1 MKDKKQVALII
12 LDGWGY
18 REETKDNAIASANK
32 PFFDSLWREYPH
44 TLLEASGLAVGLP
57 EGQMGNSE
65 VGHMTIGAGR
75 PLDQDL
81 VRIEKAIISGEYK
94 DNEAFS
100 KLFLHVKKYDS
111 TLHVMGLLSDGGV
124 HSHFGS
130 LLSFIEIAKDTGI
143 KKLAIHVFLD
153 GRDTPPQSGSGYL
166 EKLENKINELD
177 FGHIASVSGRY
188 YAMDRDGNWDRLARA
203 EGAIF
208 EGKGLLC
215 QDKASTC
222 LDNMYQE
229 GKIDELL
236 EPFVCVK
243 EDGQTETL
251 KQNDGIFFINF
262 RADRARQLTSKI
274 LARRE
279 KDNLC
284 LVTMSPYGND
294 FNTGVAFPKEEVKT
308 TLAKEISQAGLTQAH
323 IAETEK
329 FAHATYFLNGGKE
342 ISYEGEEDIL
352 LLSRKDVATYDLAPR
367 MSAEKIADKAIEQI
381 EKGTDFIFINFANP
395 DMVGHTAVVPAIIEA
410 IEEVDRQLKRVVT
423 KLLEKEGTALITA
436 DHGNAEINIDQVTGK
451 KHTAHTTS
459 PVPCIMTD
467 KNVSLHEGTLADLA
481 PTVLDLFGL
490 EKPEEMQ
497 GNKLTD

>member
-1 MKDKKQVALII
+1 MINKRQISLII

-18 REETKDNAIASANK
+18 REETKDNAIASASK
-32 PFFDSLWREYPH
+32 PFFDSLWKEYPH
-44 TLLEASGLAVGLP
+44 TLLNASGLAVGLP

-81 VRIEKAIISGEYK
+81 VRIEKAITSGEYK
-94 DNEAFS
+94 KNDAFL
-100 KLFLHVKKYDS
+100 KLFEHIKKHDS
-111 TLHVMGLLSDGGV
+111 TLHVIGLVSDGGI

-130 LLSFIEIAKDTGI
+130 LLSFIEIAKEAGI
-143 KKLAIHVFLD
+143 KKLAIHAFLD
-153 GRDTPPQSGSGYL
+153 GRDTPPQSGSVYL
-166 EKLENKINELD
+166 KELENKINELAL
-177 FGHIASVSGRY
+177 GHIASVSGRY

-203 EGAIF
+203 EMAIF
-208 EGKGLLC
+208 DGQGPLC
-215 QDKASTC
+215 EDKASHC
-222 LDNMYQE
+222 LNKFYEE
-229 GKIDELL
+229 GKVDELL
-236 EPFVCVK
+236 EPFVCAK

-251 KQNDGIFFINF
+251 KQNDGVFFINF

-284 LVTMSPYGND
+284 LVTMSSYGND
-294 FNTGVAFPKEEVKT
+294 FNTDVVFPPIEVST

-342 ISYEGEEDIL
+342 AIYEGEEDIL
-352 LLSRKDVATYDLAPR
+352 LASRKDVATYDLAPK
-367 MSAEKIADKAIEQI
+367 MSADKVADKAIEQI

-395 DMVGHTAVVPAIIEA
+395 DMVGHTAVVSAIIEA
-410 IEEVDRQLKRVVT
+410 IEETDKQLERVVS
-423 KLLEKEGTALITA
+423 KLLEKGGVALITA
-436 DHGNAEINIDQVTGK
+436 DHGNAELNVDQTTGK
-451 KHTAHTTS
+451 RHTAHTTN

-490 EKPEEMQ
+490 KKPEEME
-497 GNKLTD
+497 GGKLTD